1 MGFGWFW
8 LIAMW
13 ASWLSHVFLWC
24 SQEPPEDAPDA
35 PRVSVG
41 AKSIASL
48 KSEAQR
54 QGNALNH
61 TFNIPVV
68 PHKAVAE
75 VSE

>member
-1 MGFGWFW
+1 MGFGCFW

-41 AKSIASL
+41 AEAIAIL

-54 QGNALNH
+54 QTEMPSIIH
-61 TFNIPVV
+61 SIYYIFN
-68 PHKAVAE
+68 
-75 VSE
+75 